1 MLIATR
7 NGNYALL
14 FIVSGFLT
22 FLGCYLQNCKFT
34 LHESC
39 SSCMLQERFAL
50 RLQVMNENC
59 SVILGLK
66 LIITTKNKELA
77 TSILHIPE

>member
-1 MLIATR
+1 ML
-7 NGNYALL
+7 YYLQYQ
-14 FIVSGFLT
+14 VFLT
-22 FLGCYLQNCKFT
+22 FLGCYLQNCILSQIYRYMYT

-39 SSCMLQERFAL
+39 SSCMLQEKFAL

-66 LIITTKNKELA
+66 INYD
-77 TSILHIPE
+77 H